1 MIIKNYGDLD
11 RIQSDKQEFSGRFYA
26 CGYFLRTWLMSI
38 REDFEKREEG
48 FIAPY
53 GCRSAASRGRR
64 EKEEPCLIRTAFQVD
79 RDRIVYSNAF
89 RRLKHKT
96 QVFLSPLGAVY
107 RTRLTHTLEVAQIA
121 RTIARALRLNE
132 DLTEA
137 IALGHDLG
145 HTPFGHGGETALKE
159 LYAGN
164 FSHNEQSL
172 RVVEVLENNG
182 RGLNLTQEVCDG
194 ILKHSKG
201 YGKIIPDDP
210 GEQAGTIEGM
220 VVRISDIM
228 AYLNHDLDDAIR
240 SGVITIEQ
248 VPEEC
253 LNVLGATHSIRATRM
268 IRDIIFNCAVDGP
281 ELTLGMSGQLADAL
295 AVLREF
301 LYENVYRAPQVHNEF
316 IKAKKI
322 LIELFEYFMNH
333 GDELEHELAEMNMS
347 GCNHNSQPKERVVCD
362 LIASM
367 TDRGALA
374 FYKKNFFPSPLV

>member
-1 MIIKNYGDLD
+1 M
-11 RIQSDKQEFSGRFYA
+11 
-26 CGYFLRTWLMSI
+26 TI
-38 REDFEKREEG
+38 REDFEKRESQ

-53 GCRSAASRGRR
+53 GCRSAASRGRQ
-64 EKEEPCLIRTAFQVD
+64 EPEAPCPIRTAFQVD

-96 QVFLSPLGAVY
+96 QVFLSPLGAAY

-159 LYAGN
+159 LLSDS

-182 RGLNLTQEVCDG
+182 RGLNLTHEVRDG

-210 GEQAGTIEGM
+210 QEQAGTVEGM
-220 VVRISDIM
+220 IVRISDIM
-228 AYLNHDLDDAIR
+228 AYLNHDLDDAVR
-240 SGVITIEQ
+240 SGVITIGQ
-248 VPEEC
+248 VPETC
-253 LNVLGATHSIRATRM
+253 LRVMGETHSKRATSM
-268 IRDIIFNCAVDGP
+268 IRDVIFHCTVQGDR
-281 ELTLGMSGQLADAL
+281 LRLGMGSEMADAM

-301 LYENVYRAPQVHNEF
+301 LYENVYRAPKVHNEF

-322 LIELFEYFMNH
+322 LIELYGLFM
-333 GDELEHELAEMNMS
+333 DQDKLLEKELAEMNMTQ
-347 GCNHNSQPKERVVCD
+347 CNHADLAKERVVCD

-367 TDRGALA
+367 TDRMALEL
-374 FYKKNFFPSPLV
+374 YQKNFFPSSLV